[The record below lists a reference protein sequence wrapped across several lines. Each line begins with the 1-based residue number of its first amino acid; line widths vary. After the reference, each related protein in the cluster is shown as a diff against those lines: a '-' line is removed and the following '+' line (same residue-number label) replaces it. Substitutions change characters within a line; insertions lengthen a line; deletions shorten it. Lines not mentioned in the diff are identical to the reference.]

1 MPLQLHIP
9 ELKDI
14 IELAEDWT
22 FTLHEERRNSPMWAL
37 MEPGYDRRAWL
48 FRNPRTMEV
57 TLAAGTQLVV
67 DRIYI
72 RAGSASFN
80 SVTFRAKIDKK
91 SIRFWAKLKDVN
103 KIVMV

>member
-22 FTLHEERRNSPMWAL
+22 FTLHEERRNVAMWAL
-37 MEPGYDRRAWL
+37 MVPGYDAKKWYIP
-48 FRNPRTMEV
+48 NPQSMEV